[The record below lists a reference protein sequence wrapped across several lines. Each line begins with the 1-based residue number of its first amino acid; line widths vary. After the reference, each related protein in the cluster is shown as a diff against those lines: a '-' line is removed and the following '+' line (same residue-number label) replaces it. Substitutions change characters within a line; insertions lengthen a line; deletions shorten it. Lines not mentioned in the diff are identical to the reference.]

1 MFNHMELDLPTMSRI
16 NEDGK
21 RLYVTPNGKK
31 YPSVTTVTSLGSIES
46 IKAWRAKVGEEEAN
60 RISNRA
66 SSRGTRIHTL
76 CEVYLN
82 NEEVKLGMY
91 DTEMWTGFKPI
102 LDDIDNIFC
111 LESML
116 FSHKLEIAGTTDCI
130 ANYKGVLSVI
140 DFKTSGKLK
149 KKEWISSYFLQGAFY
164 SMMYSEMTKTTMP
177 EQIVILIAVDDENP
191 QIFVEK
197 TKDWMLPA
205 IEARSEF
212 RKVKGY

>member
-1 MFNHMELDLPTMSRI
+1 MFNHIALELPTLERI

-21 RLYVTPNGKK
+21 RLYVTPNGKR
-31 YPSVTTVTSLGSIES
+31 YPSVTNITSLGSEES
-46 IKAWRAKVGEEEAN
+46 IKMWRAKVGEEEAT

-66 SSRGTRIHTL
+66 SSRGTRVHTL
-76 CEVYLN
+76 CEDYLN
-82 NEEVKLGMY
+82 NKEVKLGMY
-91 DTEMWTGFKPI
+91 DAEMWNEFEPI
-102 LDDIDNIFC
+102 LNDIDNIYC

-116 FSHKLEIAGTTDCI
+116 YSHKLEIAGTTDCI

-149 KKEWISSYFLQGAFY
+149 KREWISNYFIQGAFY
-164 SMMYSEMTKTTMP
+164 SMCLAEMTKTILP

-191 QIFVEK
+191 QTFIEK

-205 IEARSEF
+205 IKARAEF